1 MLRSTKTS
9 LKTKIWGALAPFIL
23 YKIRFSDHFAAI
35 DDIFKHPL
43 LVSSMPLS
51 IAESVTK
58 DAIALL
64 IDLAERGEID
74 PWDVQVIDVVDRF
87 LSRLIVSDRRDLYE
101 SGQAMLYASMLVLL
115 KANSLSDSQAVYE
128 QEVADDELGEE
139 SELVADALRLPT
151 DFDKRLRRLPV
162 ALPPKARR
170 ITLEELIAQIEAIAE
185 VVDRKTSKPTK
196 RPSQGKV
203 ARKAAMKAIAQLAH
217 KENLSEMVE
226 EIERYFLLHPD
237 EEIEISDLAAVF
249 NDRVGVFWGLLLM
262 SSQSKVELFQA
273 EFYGKIQIVPTI
285 KTPSI
290 KEIPFPNSSANPTI
304 ESTQLQLKFAELKEV
319 S

>member
-1 MLRSTKTS
+1 LTQIGFS
-9 LKTKIWGALAPFIL
+9 GYFI
-23 YKIRFSDHFAAI
+23 AI

-43 LVSSMPLS
+43 LVSSMTLS

-64 IDLAERGEID
+64 IDLAERGEIN

-87 LSRLIVSDRRDLYE
+87 LSRLIVSDRRDLYD

-115 KANSLSDSQAVYE
+115 KANSLSDIQSAYE
-128 QEVADDELGEE
+128 QEDNADHDMEE
-139 SELVADALRLPT
+139 SNSEFVTDSARLPT

-185 VVDRKTSKPTK
+185 IVDRKTSKPAK
-196 RPSQGKV
+196 RQMQGKV
-203 ARKAAMKAIAQLAH
+203 ARRAAMKAIAQLAH

-237 EEIEISDLAAVF
+237 QEIEISDLAAVF
-249 NDRVGVFWGLLLM
+249 NDRVGVFWGLLLNY
-262 SSQSKVELFQA
+262 SSQIFMEKFRLCRRSKLHYAKNCHFQIA
-273 EFYGKIQIVPTI
+273 HL
-285 KTPSI
+285 
-290 KEIPFPNSSANPTI
+290 IP
-304 ESTQLQLKFAELKEV
+304 Q
-319 S
+319 

>member
-1 MLRSTKTS
+1 MT
-9 LKTKIWGALAPFIL
+9 
-23 YKIRFSDHFAAI
+23 
-35 DDIFKHPL
+35 
-43 LVSSMPLS
+43 LS

-87 LSRLIVSDRRDLYE
+87 LSRLIVSDRRDLYD

-115 KANSLSDSQAVYE
+115 KANSLSDMQSAYE
-128 QEVADDELGEE
+128 QEANTNDDQGELDEE
-139 SELVADALRLPT
+139 IVTDSMRLPT

-170 ITLEELIAQIEAIAE
+170 ITLEELIAQIEAISE
-185 VVDRKTSKPTK
+185 IVDRKTSKPTK
-196 RPSQGKV
+196 RPSQSKV

-226 EIERYFLLHPD
+226 EIEHYFLLHPD

-262 SSQSKVELFQA
+262 SSQSKVELFQS

-285 KTPSI
+285 KSPTI
-290 KEIPFPNSSANPTI
+290 KELPFPNSSANSTV

>member
-1 MLRSTKTS
+1 MT
-9 LKTKIWGALAPFIL
+9 I
-23 YKIRFSDHFAAI
+23 
-35 DDIFKHPL
+35 
-43 LVSSMPLS
+43 S

-87 LSRLIVSDRRDLYE
+87 LSRLIVSDRRDLYD

-115 KANSLSDSQAVYE
+115 KANSLSDIQAAYE
-128 QEVADDELGEE
+128 QAETDSEDLEE
-139 SELVADALRLPT
+139 IDAESIAGVLRLPT

-185 VVDRKTSKPTK
+185 IVDRKTSKPAK
-196 RPSQGKV
+196 RPAQGKV
-203 ARKAAMKAIAQLAH
+203 ARRAAMKAIAQLAH

-262 SSQSKVELFQA
+262 SSQSKVELSQE
-273 EFYGKIQIVPTI
+273 EFYGKIQIIPTI
-285 KTPSI
+285 KAAKL
-290 KEIPFPNSSANPTI
+290 KEIPFTNISANSSSPNSKV
-304 ESTQLQLKFAELKEV
+304 ESNQLKITFPELKEV

>member
-1 MLRSTKTS
+1 MT
-9 LKTKIWGALAPFIL
+9 
-23 YKIRFSDHFAAI
+23 
-35 DDIFKHPL
+35 
-43 LVSSMPLS
+43 LS

-87 LSRLIVSDRRDLYE
+87 LSRLIVSDRRDLYD

-115 KANSLSDSQAVYE
+115 KANSLSDMQSAYD
-128 QEVADDELGEE
+128 QETNADDDQGELETE
-139 SELVADALRLPT
+139 IVTDSMRLPT

-170 ITLEELIAQIEAIAE
+170 ITLEELIAQIEAISE
-185 VVDRKTSKPTK
+185 IVDRKTSKPTK
-196 RPSQGKV
+196 RPSQSKV

-262 SSQSKVELFQA
+262 SSQSKVELFQS

-285 KTPSI
+285 KSPTI
-290 KEIPFPNSSANPTI
+290 KELPFPNSSANSTV

>member
-1 MLRSTKTS
+1 MT
-9 LKTKIWGALAPFIL
+9 I
-23 YKIRFSDHFAAI
+23 
-35 DDIFKHPL
+35 
-43 LVSSMPLS
+43 S

-87 LSRLIVSDRRDLYE
+87 LSRLIISDRRDLYD

-115 KANSLSDSQAVYE
+115 KANSLSDIQAAYE
-128 QEVADDELGEE
+128 QAEPDSEDLEE
-139 SELVADALRLPT
+139 IDAESIASALRLPT

-185 VVDRKTSKPTK
+185 IVDRKTSKPAK
-196 RPSQGKV
+196 RPTQGKV
-203 ARKAAMKAIAQLAH
+203 ARRAAMKAIAQLAH

-262 SSQSKVELFQA
+262 SSQSKVELTQE

-285 KTPSI
+285 KSQKS
-290 KEIPFPNSSANPTI
+290 KEIPFANISANSSNSTV
-304 ESTQLQLKFAELKEV
+304 ESTQLKIAFSEFKEV

>member
-1 MLRSTKTS
+1 MT
-9 LKTKIWGALAPFIL
+9 
-23 YKIRFSDHFAAI
+23 
-35 DDIFKHPL
+35 
-43 LVSSMPLS
+43 LS

-87 LSRLIVSDRRDLYE
+87 LSRLIVSDRRDLYD
-101 SGQAMLYASMLVLL
+101 SGQAMLYAAMLVLL
-115 KANSLSDSQAVYE
+115 KANSLSDSQSVYDQIAE
-128 QEVADDELGEE
+128 STDDLELE
-139 SELVADALRLPT
+139 SEAMAASLRLPT

-185 VVDRKTSKPTK
+185 IVDRKISKPAK
-196 RPSQGKV
+196 RPSQSKM

-217 KENLSEMVE
+217 KENLSEMVA
-226 EIERYFLLHPD
+226 EIERYFMLHPD
-237 EEIEISDLAAVF
+237 QEIEITDLAAVF

-262 SSQSKVELFQA
+262 SSQSKVELFQE

-285 KTPSI
+285 KSPSL
-290 KEIPFPNSSANPTI
+290 KDIPFANSAANSTV
-304 ESTQLQLKFAELKEV
+304 ESTQLKLTFSELKEV

>member
-1 MLRSTKTS
+1 MT
-9 LKTKIWGALAPFIL
+9 
-23 YKIRFSDHFAAI
+23 
-35 DDIFKHPL
+35 
-43 LVSSMPLS
+43 LS

-87 LSRLIVSDRRDLYE
+87 LSRLIVSDRRDLYD

-115 KANSLSDSQAVYE
+115 KANSLSDMQSAYE
-128 QEVADDELGEE
+128 QEANTDDEQGELDE
-139 SELVADALRLPT
+139 EIVTDSMRLPT

-170 ITLEELIAQIEAIAE
+170 ITLEELIAQIEAISE
-185 VVDRKTSKPTK
+185 IVDRKTSKPTK
-196 RPSQGKV
+196 RPSQSKV

-226 EIERYFLLHPD
+226 EIERYFLMHPD

-262 SSQSKVELFQA
+262 SSQSKVELFQS

-285 KTPSI
+285 KSPTI
-290 KEIPFPNSSANPTI
+290 KELPFPNSSANSTI
-304 ESTQLQLKFAELKEV
+304 DSTQLQLKFAELKEV

>member
-1 MLRSTKTS
+1 MT
-9 LKTKIWGALAPFIL
+9 I
-23 YKIRFSDHFAAI
+23 
-35 DDIFKHPL
+35 
-43 LVSSMPLS
+43 S

-87 LSRLIVSDRRDLYE
+87 LSRLIVSDRRDLYD

-115 KANSLSDSQAVYE
+115 KANSLSDIQTAYE
-128 QEVADDELGEE
+128 QAESDSEDTEDVD
-139 SELVADALRLPT
+139 SELIAGVLRLPT

-185 VVDRKTSKPTK
+185 IVDRKTSKPAK
-196 RPSQGKV
+196 RPTQGKV
-203 ARKAAMKAIAQLAH
+203 ARRAAMKAIAQLAH

-237 EEIEISDLAAVF
+237 EEIEISALAEVF

-262 SSQSKVELFQA
+262 SSQSKVELSQE
-273 EFYGKIQIVPTI
+273 EFYGKIQIVPTM
-285 KTPSI
+285 KSSKS
-290 KEIPFPNSSANPTI
+290 KEISFTNISANSSKSTV
-304 ESTQLQLKFAELKEV
+304 ESTQLKIAFSELKEV

>member
-1 MLRSTKTS
+1 MT
-9 LKTKIWGALAPFIL
+9 I
-23 YKIRFSDHFAAI
+23 
-35 DDIFKHPL
+35 
-43 LVSSMPLS
+43 S

-87 LSRLIVSDRRDLYE
+87 LSRLIVSDRRDLYD

-115 KANSLSDSQAVYE
+115 KANSLSDIQTAYE
-128 QEVADDELGEE
+128 QAEETTDDEMDDSGE
-139 SELVADALRLPT
+139 VIADSLRLPT

-170 ITLEELIAQIEAIAE
+170 ITLEELITQIEAIAE
-185 VVDRKTSKPTK
+185 IVDRKTSKPAK
-196 RPSQGKV
+196 RPIQSKM

-217 KENLSEMVE
+217 KENLSEMVA

-237 EEIEISDLAAVF
+237 EEIEISELAAVF

-262 SSQSKVELFQA
+262 SSQSKVELFQE

-290 KEIPFPNSSANPTI
+290 PSIKEVPFINSSANSTLD
-304 ESTQLQLKFAELKEV
+304 STQLQLKFSELKDV

>member
-1 MLRSTKTS
+1 MT
-9 LKTKIWGALAPFIL
+9 
-23 YKIRFSDHFAAI
+23 
-35 DDIFKHPL
+35 
-43 LVSSMPLS
+43 LS

-64 IDLAERGEID
+64 IDLAERGEIN

-87 LSRLIVSDRRDLYE
+87 LSRLIVSDRRDLYD
-101 SGQAMLYASMLVLL
+101 SGQAILYASMLVLL
-115 KANSLSDSQAVYE
+115 KANSLSDIQSAYE
-128 QEVADDELGEE
+128 QEDAADGDIEELD
-139 SELVADALRLPT
+139 SEVITDSMRLPT

-185 VVDRKTSKPTK
+185 IVDRKTSKPAK
-196 RPSQGKV
+196 RQMQGKV
-203 ARKAAMKAIAQLAH
+203 ARRAAMKAIAQLAH

-226 EIERYFLLHPD
+226 EIERYFALHPD

-273 EFYGKIQIVPTI
+273 DFYGKIQIVPTI
-285 KTPSI
+285 KAPLR
-290 KEIPFPNSSANPTI
+290 KELPFPNSTSNATVD
-304 ESTQLQLKFAELKEV
+304 STQLQLKFAELKEV

>member
-1 MLRSTKTS
+1 MT
-9 LKTKIWGALAPFIL
+9 
-23 YKIRFSDHFAAI
+23 
-35 DDIFKHPL
+35 
-43 LVSSMPLS
+43 LS

-64 IDLAERGEID
+64 ISLAERGEID

-87 LSRLIVSDRRDLYE
+87 LSRLIVSDRRDLYD

-115 KANSLSDSQAVYE
+115 KANSLSDSQAVYD
-128 QEVADDELGEE
+128 QESIDDELGEE
-139 SELVADALRLPT
+139 SELVADAMRLPT

-185 VVDRKTSKPTK
+185 VVDRKSSKPAK
-196 RPSQGKV
+196 RPIQGKM

-226 EIERYFLLHPD
+226 EIERYFRLHPD
-237 EEIEISDLAAVF
+237 AEIEISDLAAVF

-262 SSQSKVELFQA
+262 SSQSKVELFQ
-273 EFYGKIQIVPTI
+273 EDFYGKIQIVPTI
-285 KTPSI
+285 KAPSI
-290 KEIPFPNSSANPTI
+290 NELPFPNSAANSTV
-304 ESTQLQLKFAELKEV
+304 ESTQLQLTFAELKEV

>member
-1 MLRSTKTS
+1 MT
-9 LKTKIWGALAPFIL
+9 I
-23 YKIRFSDHFAAI
+23 
-35 DDIFKHPL
+35 
-43 LVSSMPLS
+43 S

-87 LSRLIVSDRRDLYE
+87 LSRLIVSDRRDLYD

-115 KANSLSDSQAVYE
+115 KANSLSDIQSAYDQVE
-128 QEVADDELGEE
+128 TDSEDLEE
-139 SELVADALRLPT
+139 IDAESIASALRLPT

-185 VVDRKTSKPTK
+185 IVDRKTSKPAK
-196 RPSQGKV
+196 RPTQGKV
-203 ARKAAMKAIAQLAH
+203 ARRAAMKAIAQLAH

-226 EIERYFLLHPD
+226 EIERYFLMHPD

-262 SSQSKVELFQA
+262 SSQSKVELSQD

-285 KTPSI
+285 KSQKP
-290 KEIPFPNSSANPTI
+290 KEIPFANISANSSNSTV
-304 ESTQLQLKFAELKEV
+304 ESTQLKIAFSEFKEV

>member
-1 MLRSTKTS
+1 MT
-9 LKTKIWGALAPFIL
+9 
-23 YKIRFSDHFAAI
+23 
-35 DDIFKHPL
+35 
-43 LVSSMPLS
+43 LS

-87 LSRLIVSDRRDLYE
+87 LSRLIISDRRDLYD
-101 SGQAMLYASMLVLL
+101 SGQAMLYAAMLVLL
-115 KANSLSDSQAVYE
+115 KANSLSDIQTSYE
-128 QEVADDELGEE
+128 QAEDDRDEDMAGAEVI
-139 SELVADALRLPT
+139 ADALRLPT

-185 VVDRKTSKPTK
+185 IVDRKTSKPAK
-196 RPSQGKV
+196 RPTQGKM

-237 EEIEISDLAAVF
+237 DEIEISDLAEVF

-262 SSQSKVELFQA
+262 SSQSKVELFQE

-285 KTPSI
+285 KAPPI
-290 KEIPFPNSSANPTI
+290 KEIPFTNNSTV
-304 ESTQLQLKFAELKEV
+304 ESTQLKLAFSELKEV

>member
-1 MLRSTKTS
+1 MT
-9 LKTKIWGALAPFIL
+9 
-23 YKIRFSDHFAAI
+23 
-35 DDIFKHPL
+35 
-43 LVSSMPLS
+43 LS

-87 LSRLIVSDRRDLYE
+87 LSRLIVSDRRDLYD
-101 SGQAMLYASMLVLL
+101 SGQAMLYAAMLVLL
-115 KANSLSDSQAVYE
+115 KANSLSDIQAAYE
-128 QEVADDELGEE
+128 QDGDSIGDLEELE
-139 SELVADALRLPT
+139 SDVLAGSLRLPT

-170 ITLEELIAQIEAIAE
+170 ITLEELITQIEAIAE
-185 VVDRKTSKPTK
+185 IVDRKTSKPSK
-196 RPSQGKV
+196 RPVQGKM
-203 ARKAAMKAIAQLAH
+203 ARRAAMKAIAQLAH

-226 EIERYFLLHPD
+226 EIERYFMLHPD
-237 EEIEISDLAAVF
+237 EEIEITDLAEVF
-249 NDRVGVFWGLLLM
+249 KDRVGVFWGLLLM
-262 SSQSKVELFQA
+262 SAQSKVELSQT

-285 KTPSI
+285 KAPPI
-290 KEIPFPNSSANPTI
+290 KEVPFANSSANSTV
-304 ESTQLQLKFAELKEV
+304 ESTQLQLTFSELKEV

>member
-1 MLRSTKTS
+1 MT
-9 LKTKIWGALAPFIL
+9 
-23 YKIRFSDHFAAI
+23 
-35 DDIFKHPL
+35 
-43 LVSSMPLS
+43 LS

-87 LSRLIVSDRRDLYE
+87 LSRLIVSDRRDLYD

-115 KANSLSDSQAVYE
+115 KANSLSESQLAYDQVE
-128 QEVADDELGEE
+128 EILEDEADVNVEIAN
-139 SELVADALRLPT
+139 SLRLPT

-185 VVDRKTSKPTK
+185 IVDRKSSKPAK
-196 RPSQGKV
+196 RQTQGKM

-226 EIERYFLLHPD
+226 EIERYFVRHPH
-237 EEIEISDLAAVF
+237 EEIEIADLAEVF
-249 NDRVGVFWGLLLM
+249 SDRVGVFWGLLLM
-262 SSQSKVELFQA
+262 ASQSKVDLYQS
-273 EFYGKIQIVPTI
+273 EFYGKIQIVPHI
-285 KTPSI
+285 KPTLV
-290 KEIPFPNSSANPTI
+290 KEIPFPNSATDSTV
-304 ESTQLQLKFAELKEV
+304 ESTQLQLKFSEFKEV

>member
-1 MLRSTKTS
+1 MT
-9 LKTKIWGALAPFIL
+9 I
-23 YKIRFSDHFAAI
+23 
-35 DDIFKHPL
+35 
-43 LVSSMPLS
+43 S

-87 LSRLIVSDRRDLYE
+87 LSRLIISDRRDLYD
-101 SGQAMLYASMLVLL
+101 SGQAILYASMLVLL
-115 KANSLSDSQAVYE
+115 KANSLSDIQAAYE
-128 QEVADDELGEE
+128 QAEPDSEDLEE
-139 SELVADALRLPT
+139 IDAESIASALRLPT

-185 VVDRKTSKPTK
+185 IVDRKTSKPAK
-196 RPSQGKV
+196 RPTQGKV
-203 ARKAAMKAIAQLAH
+203 ARRAAMKAIAQLAH

-249 NDRVGVFWGLLLM
+249 NDRVVVFWGLLLM
-262 SSQSKVELFQA
+262 SSQSKVELTQE

-285 KTPSI
+285 KSQKS
-290 KEIPFPNSSANPTI
+290 KEIPFANISANSSNSTV
-304 ESTQLQLKFAELKEV
+304 ESTQLKIAFSEFKEV

>member
-1 MLRSTKTS
+1 MT
-9 LKTKIWGALAPFIL
+9 
-23 YKIRFSDHFAAI
+23 
-35 DDIFKHPL
+35 
-43 LVSSMPLS
+43 LS

-87 LSRLIVSDRRDLYE
+87 LSRLIVSDRRDLYD

-115 KANSLSDSQAVYE
+115 KANSLSDMQSAYE
-128 QEVADDELGEE
+128 QEANTDDEQGELDE
-139 SELVADALRLPT
+139 EIVTDSMRLPT

-162 ALPPKARR
+162 ALPTKARR
-170 ITLEELIAQIEAIAE
+170 ITLEELIAQIEAISE
-185 VVDRKTSKPTK
+185 IVDRKTSKPTK
-196 RPSQGKV
+196 RPSQSKV

-262 SSQSKVELFQA
+262 SSQSKVELFQS

-285 KTPSI
+285 KSPTI
-290 KEIPFPNSSANPTI
+290 KELPFPNSSANSTI
-304 ESTQLQLKFAELKEV
+304 DSTQLQLKFAELKEV

>member
-1 MLRSTKTS
+1 MT
-9 LKTKIWGALAPFIL
+9 I
-23 YKIRFSDHFAAI
+23 
-35 DDIFKHPL
+35 
-43 LVSSMPLS
+43 S

-64 IDLAERGEID
+64 IDLAERGEIN

-87 LSRLIVSDRRDLYE
+87 LSRLIVSDRRDLYD

-115 KANSLSDSQAVYE
+115 KANSLSDIQTAYE
-128 QEVADDELGEE
+128 QVEAELDQELDAEVLTD
-139 SELVADALRLPT
+139 SLRLPT
-151 DFDKRLRRLPV
+151 DFDQRLRRIPV

-185 VVDRKTSKPTK
+185 IVDRKTSKPVK
-196 RPSQGKV
+196 RQIQGKV
-203 ARKAAMKAIAQLAH
+203 SRRAAMKAIAQLAH

-226 EIERYFLLHPD
+226 EIERYFLHHPD
-237 EEIEISDLAAVF
+237 QEIEISDLAAVF

-262 SSQSKVELFQA
+262 SSQSKVELFQSD
-273 EFYGKIQIVPTI
+273 FYGKIQIVPIMKAAST
-285 KTPSI
+285 
-290 KEIPFPNSSANPTI
+290 KEITFTHSAANSSAANSTV
-304 ESTQLQLKFAELKEV
+304 ESTQLQLTFSELKSELKEV

>member
-1 MLRSTKTS
+1 MT
-9 LKTKIWGALAPFIL
+9 I
-23 YKIRFSDHFAAI
+23 
-35 DDIFKHPL
+35 
-43 LVSSMPLS
+43 S

-87 LSRLIVSDRRDLYE
+87 LSRLIVSDRRDLYD

-115 KANSLSDSQAVYE
+115 KANSLSDIQSAYE
-128 QEVADDELGEE
+128 QAETDSEDLEEIDAELI
-139 SELVADALRLPT
+139 ANALRLPT

-162 ALPPKARR
+162 ALPPKVRR
-170 ITLEELIAQIEAIAE
+170 ISLEELIAQIEAIAE
-185 VVDRKTSKPTK
+185 IVDRKTSKPAK
-196 RPSQGKV
+196 RPTQGKV
-203 ARKAAMKAIAQLAH
+203 ARRAAMKAIAQLAH

-262 SSQSKVELFQA
+262 SSQSKVELTQE

-285 KTPSI
+285 KSQKS
-290 KEIPFPNSSANPTI
+290 KEIPFANISANSSNSTV
-304 ESTQLQLKFAELKEV
+304 ESTQLKIAFSEFKEV

>member
-1 MLRSTKTS
+1 MT
-9 LKTKIWGALAPFIL
+9 I
-23 YKIRFSDHFAAI
+23 
-35 DDIFKHPL
+35 
-43 LVSSMPLS
+43 S

-64 IDLAERGEID
+64 IDLAERGEIN

-87 LSRLIVSDRRDLYE
+87 LSRLIVSDRRDLYD

-115 KANSLSDSQAVYE
+115 KANSLSDIQSAYE
-128 QEVADDELGEE
+128 QAETDGEDLEEIDAELIAG
-139 SELVADALRLPT
+139 ALRLPT

-185 VVDRKTSKPTK
+185 IVDRKTSKPAK
-196 RPSQGKV
+196 RPTQGKV
-203 ARKAAMKAIAQLAH
+203 ARRAAMKAIAQLAH

-226 EIERYFLLHPD
+226 EIERYFLMHPD

-262 SSQSKVELFQA
+262 SSQSKVELSQE

-285 KTPSI
+285 KYP
-290 KEIPFPNSSANPTI
+290 KLNEIPFTNISPNSTV
-304 ESTQLQLKFAELKEV
+304 ESTQLKIAFSELKEV

>member
-1 MLRSTKTS
+1 MT
-9 LKTKIWGALAPFIL
+9 I
-23 YKIRFSDHFAAI
+23 
-35 DDIFKHPL
+35 
-43 LVSSMPLS
+43 S

-87 LSRLIVSDRRDLYE
+87 LSRLIVSDRRDLYD

-115 KANSLSDSQAVYE
+115 KANSLSDIQAAYDQAE
-128 QEVADDELGEE
+128 PDSEDLEE
-139 SELVADALRLPT
+139 IDAESIANALRLPT

-185 VVDRKTSKPTK
+185 IVDRKTSKPAK
-196 RPSQGKV
+196 RPTQGKV
-203 ARKAAMKAIAQLAH
+203 ARRAAMKAIAQLAH

-262 SSQSKVELFQA
+262 SSQSKVELTQE

-285 KTPSI
+285 KSQKP
-290 KEIPFPNSSANPTI
+290 KEIPFANISANSSNSTV
-304 ESTQLQLKFAELKEV
+304 ESTQLKIAFSEFKEV

>member
-1 MLRSTKTS
+1 MT
-9 LKTKIWGALAPFIL
+9 
-23 YKIRFSDHFAAI
+23 
-35 DDIFKHPL
+35 
-43 LVSSMPLS
+43 LS

-87 LSRLIVSDRRDLYE
+87 LSRLIVSDRRDLYD

-115 KANSLSDSQAVYE
+115 KANSLSDMQSAYE
-128 QEVADDELGEE
+128 QEANTDDDQGELDEE
-139 SELVADALRLPT
+139 IVTDSMRLPT

-170 ITLEELIAQIEAIAE
+170 ITLEELIAQIEAISE
-185 VVDRKTSKPTK
+185 IVDRKTSKPTK
-196 RPSQGKV
+196 RPSQSKV

-262 SSQSKVELFQA
+262 SSQSKVELFQS
-273 EFYGKIQIVPTI
+273 EFYGKIQIVPTV
-285 KTPSI
+285 KSPTI
-290 KEIPFPNSSANPTI
+290 KELPFPNSSANSTVD
-304 ESTQLQLKFAELKEV
+304 STQLQLKFAELKEV

>member
-1 MLRSTKTS
+1 MIYRQGASAPCCLW
-9 LKTKIWGALAPFIL
+9 TKICWNYP
-23 YKIRFSDHFAAI
+23 AI
-35 DDIFKHPL
+35 GDIFKHPL
-43 LVSSMPLS
+43 LVSSMTLS

-87 LSRLIVSDRRDLYE
+87 LSRLIVSDRRDLYD
-101 SGQAMLYASMLVLL
+101 SGQAMLYAAMLVLL
-115 KANSLSDSQAVYE
+115 KANSLSDIQAAYE
-128 QEVADDELGEE
+128 QDDDNSEDLEELE
-139 SELVADALRLPT
+139 SNELVGSLRLPT

-170 ITLEELIAQIEAIAE
+170 ITLEELITQIEAIAE
-185 VVDRKTSKPTK
+185 IVDRKTSKPAK
-196 RPSQGKV
+196 RPVQGKM
-203 ARKAAMKAIAQLAH
+203 ARRAAMKAIAQLAH

-226 EIERYFLLHPD
+226 EIERYFILHPD
-237 EEIEISDLAAVF
+237 EEIEITDLAEVF

-262 SSQSKVELFQA
+262 SSQSKVELFQT

-285 KTPSI
+285 KVPPL
-290 KEIPFPNSSANPTI
+290 KEIPFTNSAANSTV
-304 ESTQLQLKFAELKEV
+304 ESTQLQLTFSELKEV

>member
-1 MLRSTKTS
+1 MT
-9 LKTKIWGALAPFIL
+9 
-23 YKIRFSDHFAAI
+23 
-35 DDIFKHPL
+35 
-43 LVSSMPLS
+43 LS

-87 LSRLIVSDRRDLYE
+87 LSRLIVSDRRDLYD

-115 KANSLSDSQAVYE
+115 KANSLSDMQSAYE
-128 QEVADDELGEE
+128 QEANTDDDQGELDEE
-139 SELVADALRLPT
+139 IVTDSMRLPT

-170 ITLEELIAQIEAIAE
+170 ITLEELIAQIEAISE
-185 VVDRKTSKPTK
+185 IVDRKTSKPTK
-196 RPSQGKV
+196 RPSQSKV

-262 SSQSKVELFQA
+262 SSQSKVELFQS

-285 KTPSI
+285 KSPTI
-290 KEIPFPNSSANPTI
+290 KELPFPNSSANSTVD
-304 ESTQLQLKFAELKEV
+304 STQLQLKFAELKEV

>member
-1 MLRSTKTS
+1 MT
-9 LKTKIWGALAPFIL
+9 I
-23 YKIRFSDHFAAI
+23 
-35 DDIFKHPL
+35 
-43 LVSSMPLS
+43 S

-87 LSRLIVSDRRDLYE
+87 LSRLIVSDRRDLYD

-115 KANSLSDSQAVYE
+115 KANSLSDIQSAYE
-128 QEVADDELGEE
+128 QAETDSEDLEEIDAELI
-139 SELVADALRLPT
+139 ANALRLPT

-170 ITLEELIAQIEAIAE
+170 ISLEELIAQIEAIAE
-185 VVDRKTSKPTK
+185 IVDRKTSKPAK
-196 RPSQGKV
+196 RPTQGKV
-203 ARKAAMKAIAQLAH
+203 ARRAAMKAIAQLAH

-262 SSQSKVELFQA
+262 SSQSKVELTQE

-285 KTPSI
+285 KSQKP
-290 KEIPFPNSSANPTI
+290 KEIPFANISANSSNSTV
-304 ESTQLQLKFAELKEV
+304 ESTQLKIAFSEFKEV

>member
-1 MLRSTKTS
+1 MT
-9 LKTKIWGALAPFIL
+9 I
-23 YKIRFSDHFAAI
+23 
-35 DDIFKHPL
+35 
-43 LVSSMPLS
+43 S

-87 LSRLIVSDRRDLYE
+87 LSRLIVSDRRDLYD

-115 KANSLSDSQAVYE
+115 KANSLSDIQTAYE
-128 QEVADDELGEE
+128 QAEANSDDLDEIDAELLTG
-139 SELVADALRLPT
+139 ALRLPT

-185 VVDRKTSKPTK
+185 IVDRKTSKPAK
-196 RPSQGKV
+196 RPTQGKV
-203 ARKAAMKAIAQLAH
+203 ARRAAMKAIAQLAH

-262 SSQSKVELFQA
+262 SSQSKVELSQE

-285 KTPSI
+285 KSTKL
-290 KEIPFPNSSANPTI
+290 KELPVTNISANSSSTNSKV
-304 ESTQLQLKFAELKEV
+304 ELTQLKITFSELKEV

>member
-1 MLRSTKTS
+1 MT
-9 LKTKIWGALAPFIL
+9 
-23 YKIRFSDHFAAI
+23 
-35 DDIFKHPL
+35 
-43 LVSSMPLS
+43 LS

-64 IDLAERGEID
+64 IDLTERGEIN

-87 LSRLIVSDRRDLYE
+87 LSRLIVSDRRDLYD
-101 SGQAMLYASMLVLL
+101 SGQAMLYAAMLVLL
-115 KANSLSDSQAVYE
+115 KANSLSDSQSAYD
-128 QEVADDELGEE
+128 QTEE
-139 SELVADALRLPT
+139 STDDLEIESDDIATSSRLPT

-185 VVDRKTSKPTK
+185 IVDRKTSKPTK
-196 RPSQGKV
+196 RPSQSKM
-203 ARKAAMKAIAQLAH
+203 ARKAAMKAITQLAH

-226 EIERYFLLHPD
+226 EIERYFILHPD
-237 EEIEISDLAAVF
+237 EEIEITDLAEVF

-262 SSQSKVELFQA
+262 SSQSKVELFQT

-285 KTPSI
+285 TSPSL
-290 KEIPFPNSSANPTI
+290 KEIPFVNSAANSTV
-304 ESTQLQLKFAELKEV
+304 ESTQLQLTFSKLKEV

>member
-1 MLRSTKTS
+1 MT
-9 LKTKIWGALAPFIL
+9 I
-23 YKIRFSDHFAAI
+23 
-35 DDIFKHPL
+35 
-43 LVSSMPLS
+43 S

-64 IDLAERGEID
+64 IDLAERGEIN

-87 LSRLIVSDRRDLYE
+87 LSRLIVSDRRDLYD

-115 KANSLSDSQAVYE
+115 KANSLSDIQAAYE
-128 QEVADDELGEE
+128 QSETDSEDLEE
-139 SELVADALRLPT
+139 IDAESIASALRLPT

-185 VVDRKTSKPTK
+185 IVDRKTSKPAK
-196 RPSQGKV
+196 RPTQGKV
-203 ARKAAMKAIAQLAH
+203 ARRAAMKAIAQLAH

-262 SSQSKVELFQA
+262 SSQSKVELTQE

-285 KTPSI
+285 KSQKS
-290 KEIPFPNSSANPTI
+290 KEIPFANISANSSNSTV
-304 ESTQLQLKFAELKEV
+304 ESTQLKIAFSEFKEV

>member
-1 MLRSTKTS
+1 MT
-9 LKTKIWGALAPFIL
+9 
-23 YKIRFSDHFAAI
+23 
-35 DDIFKHPL
+35 
-43 LVSSMPLS
+43 LS

-87 LSRLIVSDRRDLYE
+87 LSRLIISDRHDLHE
-101 SGQAMLYASMLVLL
+101 SGQAMLYAAMLVLL
-115 KANSLSDSQAVYE
+115 KANSLAAQANYDQEAACGE
-128 QEVADDELGEE
+128 QSEDLNELEN
-139 SELVADALRLPT
+139 ELAIALRLPT

-162 ALPPKARR
+162 ARPPQARR
-170 ITLEELIAQIEAIAE
+170 ITLDELIAQIEAIAE
-185 VVDRKTSKPTK
+185 VVDRKSSKSSK
-196 RPSQGKV
+196 RPIQGKI

-226 EIERYFLLHPD
+226 EIERYFLAHPD
-237 EEIEISDLAAVF
+237 TEIEISDLAAVF

-262 SSQSKVELFQA
+262 SAQSKVELSQA
-273 EFYGKIQIVPTI
+273 EFYGKIQIKPILPAPAT
-285 KTPSI
+285 
-290 KEIPFPNSSANPTI
+290 KEANLVNMPHSLTS
-304 ESTQLQLKFAELKEV
+304 EGTQLQLFSKLKEV

>member
-1 MLRSTKTS
+1 MT
-9 LKTKIWGALAPFIL
+9 I
-23 YKIRFSDHFAAI
+23 
-35 DDIFKHPL
+35 
-43 LVSSMPLS
+43 S

-87 LSRLIVSDRRDLYE
+87 LSRLIVSDRRDLYD
-101 SGQAMLYASMLVLL
+101 SGRAVLYASMLVLL
-115 KANSLSDSQAVYE
+115 KANSLSDIQSAYDQVE
-128 QEVADDELGEE
+128 TDSEDLEE
-139 SELVADALRLPT
+139 IDAESIASALRLPT

-185 VVDRKTSKPTK
+185 IVDRKTSKPAK
-196 RPSQGKV
+196 RPTQGKV
-203 ARKAAMKAIAQLAH
+203 ARRAAMKAIAQLAH

-226 EIERYFLLHPD
+226 EIERYFLMHPD

-262 SSQSKVELFQA
+262 SSQSKVELSQE

-285 KTPSI
+285 KSQKP
-290 KEIPFPNSSANPTI
+290 KEIPFANISANSSNSTV
-304 ESTQLQLKFAELKEV
+304 ESTQLKIAFSEFKEV

>member
-1 MLRSTKTS
+1 MT
-9 LKTKIWGALAPFIL
+9 
-23 YKIRFSDHFAAI
+23 
-35 DDIFKHPL
+35 
-43 LVSSMPLS
+43 LS

-87 LSRLIVSDRRDLYE
+87 LSRLIVSDRRDLYD
-101 SGQAMLYASMLVLL
+101 SGQAMLYAAMLVLL
-115 KANSLSDSQAVYE
+115 KANSLSDIQSAYE
-128 QEVADDELGEE
+128 QDGDSIEDLEELE
-139 SELVADALRLPT
+139 SDVLAGSLRLPT

-170 ITLEELIAQIEAIAE
+170 ITLEELITQIEAIAE
-185 VVDRKTSKPTK
+185 IVDRKTSKPSK
-196 RPSQGKV
+196 RPVQGKM
-203 ARKAAMKAIAQLAH
+203 ARRAAMKAIAQLAH

-226 EIERYFLLHPD
+226 EIERYFMLHPD
-237 EEIEISDLAAVF
+237 EEIEITDLAEVF
-249 NDRVGVFWGLLLM
+249 NDRVGVFLGLLLM
-262 SSQSKVELFQA
+262 SAQSKVELSQT

-285 KTPSI
+285 KAPPI
-290 KEIPFPNSSANPTI
+290 KEVPFANSSANSTV
-304 ESTQLQLKFAELKEV
+304 ESTQLQLTFSELKEV